1 MDKNKLKLFFEWFY
15 LNNSSSNQEKDCL
28 NILSEQN
35 YSTNF
40 SGVLQKKEGAKICG
54 KKFLT

>member
-28 NILSEQN
+28 NILSEKN
-35 YSTNF
+35 YSTSF
-40 SGVLQKKEGAKICG
+40 SGVLPKK
-54 KKFLT
+54 